1 MQLSKRLSAVA
12 ALVTP
17 GTVLAD
23 VGTDHGYIPIE
34 LVERGVIPR
43 ALALDV
49 NAGPLRRADEHI
61 RMHQLTDYIE
71 TRLSDG
77 LKEVKEGEADACV
90 IAGMGGPLTIRILTQ
105 SRPAAQA
112 MGEWILQPQS
122 EIEAVRRFVYGEGFH
137 IEQEDMVLEDGKYYP
152 MMKAVRGNMDQPDGI
167 YCTTGFR
174 YGPCLLRDRHP
185 VLHAYLLKEQ
195 KLYEE
200 LGGKLRKQGV
210 KKRLQEVER
219 ELLLVRDALAFFDE
233 T

>member
-43 ALALDV
+43 AIALDV

-61 RMHQLTDYIE
+61 RMHQLTDYIK

-77 LKEVKEGEADACV
+77 LKEIKEGEADACV

-105 SRPAAQA
+105 SRKVAQA
-112 MGEWILQPQS
+112 MREWILQPQS
-122 EIEAVRRFVYGEGFH
+122 GIEAVRRFVYSEGFR
-137 IEQEDMVLEDGKYYP
+137 IVQEDMVLEDGKYYP
-152 MMKAVRGNMDQPDGI
+152 MMKAVGGNMDQPDGI
-167 YCTTGFR
+167 YCTTGFK

-185 VLHAYLLKEQ
+185 VLRDYLLKEQ
-195 KLYEE
+195 KLNEE
-200 LGGKLRKQGV
+200 LCRKLRRQGV
-210 KKRLQEVER
+210 GRRLQEVEQ
-219 ELLLVRDALAFFDE
+219 ELSLVREALSVFE
-233 T
+233 

>member
-43 ALALDV
+43 AIALDV

-61 RMHQLTDYIE
+61 RMHQLTDYIK

-77 LKEVKEGEADACV
+77 LKEIKEGEADACV

-105 SRPAAQA
+105 SWKVAQA
-112 MGEWILQPQS
+112 MREWILQPQS
-122 EIEAVRRFVYGEGFH
+122 GIEAVRRFVYSEGFR
-137 IEQEDMVLEDGKYYP
+137 IVQEDMVLEDGKYYP

-167 YCTTGFR
+167 YCTTGFK

-185 VLHAYLLKEQ
+185 VLRDYLLKEQ
-195 KLYEE
+195 KLNEE
-200 LGGKLRKQGV
+200 LCRKLRRQGV
-210 KKRLQEVER
+210 GRRLQEVEQ
-219 ELLLVRDALAFFDE
+219 ELSLVREALSVFE
-233 T
+233 

>member
-43 ALALDV
+43 AIALDV
-49 NAGPLRRADEHI
+49 NAGPLRREDEHI
-61 RMHQLTDYIE
+61 RMHQLTDYIK

-77 LKEVKEGEADACV
+77 LKEIKEGEADACV

-105 SRPAAQA
+105 SRTVAQA

-122 EIEAVRRFVYGEGFH
+122 EIEAVRRFVYSEGFH
-137 IEQEDMVLEDGKYYP
+137 IVQEDMVLEDGKYYP
-152 MMKAVRGNMDQPDGI
+152 MMKAVRGNIDQADGI
-167 YCTTGFR
+167 YCTAGFQ

-195 KLYEE
+195 KMYEE
-200 LGGKLRKQGV
+200 LSLKLKRQGIER
-210 KKRLQEVER
+210 RLQEVEQ
-219 ELLLVRDALAFFDE
+219 ELSLVREALAVFG
-233 T
+233 